1 MSHVPPRSA
10 SETQFLKPV
19 LEQTRRHLGFEPN
32 SLLTMAH
39 MPHVALAFGLLMTTV
54 RGGDL
59 RSAWNQI
66 ADHVPL
72 PDDAALNVEPALLQL
87 AAFAASVGAGC
98 RYCQAHTSH
107 TLEKMM
113 DLPAPK
119 IADLLRHEQSPH
131 YSPRERAV
139 VALALAAAQ
148 VPNAAD
154 AKHFAALREHF
165 TDRQIV
171 QIVAILGLFGF
182 LNRWNDTLATTLES
196 APRDFAQTALES
208 LAWSPGKHQGNCT

>member
-1 MSHVPPRSA
+1 MPHVAPRSPG
-10 SETQFLKPV
+10 EVQFLEPV

-39 MPHVALAFGLLMTTV
+39 MPHVAMAFGLLMTTV

-59 RSAWNQI
+59 RSAWNHI
-66 ADHVPL
+66 ADHVPA
-72 PDDAALNVEPALLQL
+72 PDDASLNLEPELLQL
-87 AAFAASVGAGC
+87 AAFAVSVGAGC

-119 IADLLRHEQSPH
+119 IADLLQYEHSPH
-131 YSPRERAV
+131 YSPRERTV

-148 VPNAAD
+148 VPNAAE
-154 AKHFAALREHF
+154 AKHFVALREHF

-171 QIVAILGLFGF
+171 QLVAILGLFGF
-182 LNRWNDTLATTLES
+182 LNRWNDTLATTLEA
-196 APRDFAQTALES
+196 APMDFAQAALQG
-208 LAWSPGKHQGNCT
+208 LAWSAGKHAG